1 VISPFYVE
9 GESQPPIKGLPLSLA
24 VNKTE
29 PEARYTGLFTW
40 DLKADAVYA
49 DEVMAVLFGM
59 EPEKAKQ
66 GQPIIEY
73 LHKIVP
79 AEKSGLKDAI
89 DDAILSGDRYSH
101 KYKVLTQEGDQV
113 EVTTI
118 GQCFRDASG
127 TPSVYAGVMY
137 LGWHDDLS
145 AGPAFW
151 HCLRALSLA
160 QANRRLDIVKNIE
173 KALKLL
179 RKKLTGTLDLTSRNL
194 VLTGNR

>member
-1 VISPFYVE
+1 M
-9 GESQPPIKGLPLSLA
+9 SLA
-24 VNKTE
+24 LNHTQTD
-29 PEARYTGLFTW
+29 ARYTGLFTW

-49 DEVMAVLFGM
+49 DEVMALFFGM
-59 EPEKAKQ
+59 EPEKAKM

-73 LHKIVP
+73 LHRIVP
-79 AEKSGLKDAI
+79 EEKSGLKNAI
-89 DDAILSGDRYSH
+89 DDAVLSGDRYSH
-101 KYKVLTQEGDQV
+101 KYKVLTQDGDHV

-160 QANRRLDIVKNIE
+160 QANRRLDIVRNIE

-179 RKKLTGTLDLTSRNL
+179 RKKLTGSLDLTL
-194 VLTGNR
+194 PILA